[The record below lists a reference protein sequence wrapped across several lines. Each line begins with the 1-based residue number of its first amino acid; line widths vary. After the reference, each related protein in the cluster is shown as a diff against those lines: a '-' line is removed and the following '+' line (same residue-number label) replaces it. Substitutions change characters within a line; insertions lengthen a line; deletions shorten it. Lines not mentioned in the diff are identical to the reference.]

1 MTPLLLSPPDR
12 LMLVKLFFV
21 TALLSSSLLAE
32 VATRATPVH
41 LRPDSGSPVLRLYK
55 AGETLPDTVSVN
67 TAADGWTTVALPG
80 PHDVFVENRYIG
92 KDLDVKPGAPLHLG
106 AKTSTPVLTQSTVD
120 DKVKITGL
128 RGRWT
133 QLQLEQPVTGYIFGA
148 TPNSVM
154 RTAPEIPTATLHDGP
169 DFSSGATEPA
179 KPTIGKAIN
188 RTTAERES
196 LAALPRL
203 FEGFLES
210 TRAPLRPRRPYDF
223 ALQTASG
230 TRFAYLDL
238 KRILLN
244 TPVENYMR
252 HNVVVYGTARPIPD
266 TTDIVITVESIQL
279 R

>member
-21 TALLSSSLLAE
+21 TTLLATSLLAE
-32 VATRATPVH
+32 VAKRATPVH
-41 LRPDSGSPVLRLYK
+41 LRPDSGSPVLRLIK
-55 AGETLPDTVSVN
+55 PGETLPDPVSEN
-67 TAADGWTTVALPG
+67 TAASGWTTVALAG

-92 KDLDVKPGAPLHLG
+92 KDLEVKPGAPLHLG

-133 QLQLEQPVTGYIFGA
+133 QLQLEQPVTGYVFGA
-148 TPNSVM
+148 TPDRVM
-154 RTAPEIPTATLHDGP
+154 RTAPEIPAATLHDGFIG
-169 DFSSGATEPA
+169 DTNSTTVD

-188 RTTAERES
+188 RTAAERES
-196 LAALPRL
+196 LASLPRL
-203 FEGFLES
+203 FEGILVS
-210 TRAPLRPRRPYDF
+210 TRSPLRPRRPYDF
-223 ALQTASG
+223 ALQTKSG

-252 HNVVVYGTARPIPD
+252 LSVVVYGTARPIPD
-266 TTDIVITVESIQL
+266 TTDIVITVESLQL